1 MTTGEPE
8 QMMAGDLSEFRHELK
23 DLILSAADKDE
34 PQGGLTDDEMLFG
47 PESRLMLDSLDAL
60 QISMEIQKR
69 YGIRLQ
75 DSKETRRAMSS
86 IAHLAAYLSARR
98 A

>member
-1 MTTGEPE
+1 MGTDLPEIKMT
-8 QMMAGDLSEFRHELK
+8 EFKIELK
-23 DLILSAADKDE
+23 AMILYAAEKDQPE
-34 PQGGLTDDEMLFG
+34 GGISDDEILFG

-69 YGIRLQ
+69 YGVRLP

-86 IAHLAAYLSARR
+86 ISNLAEYIAMRR
-98 A
+98 KNGRL

>member
-1 MTTGEPE
+1 VTS
-8 QMMAGDLSEFRHELK
+8 DLVAFKHELK
-23 DLILSAADKDE
+23 SLVLHAADQDQ
-34 PQGGLTDDEMLFG
+34 PQGGLADDERLFG

-69 YGIRLQ
+69 YGIRLP
-75 DSKETRRAMSS
+75 DSKETRRALRS
-86 IAHLAAYLSARR
+86 ITHLAEYLSVRR

>member
-1 MTTGEPE
+1 MT
-8 QMMAGDLSEFRHELK
+8 GDLATFRHELK
-23 DLILSAADKDE
+23 ALVLSSADKDE
-34 PQGGLTDDEMLFG
+34 PQGGLADDEILFG

-69 YGIRLQ
+69 YGIRLP
-75 DSKETRRAMSS
+75 DSKETRRALSS
-86 IAHLAAYLSARR
+86 IAHLAEYLTIRR

>member
-1 MTTGEPE
+1 MSADYPE
-8 QMMAGDLSEFRHELK
+8 INMAEFKIELK
-23 DLILSAADKDE
+23 AMILYAAEKDQPE
-34 PQGGLTDDEMLFG
+34 GGISDDEILFG

-69 YGIRLQ
+69 YGVRLP

-86 IAHLAAYLSARR
+86 ISNLAEYITTRR
-98 A
+98 K

>member
-1 MTTGEPE
+1 MT
-8 QMMAGDLSEFRHELK
+8 GDLAAFRDELK
-23 DLILSAADKDE
+23 ALVLSSADKDE
-34 PQGGLTDDEMLFG
+34 PPGGLADDEILFG
-47 PESRLMLDSLDAL
+47 PDSRLMLDSLDAL

-69 YGIRLQ
+69 YGIRLP

-86 IAHLAAYLSARR
+86 ISHLAEYLAARR